1 MVQEFLIPLRPGNDK
16 EGGGCPEHLL
26 GADLQV
32 LVISN
37 REVVALLVNPE
48 KPKMLLKMMPIWD
61 VGTHSF
67 GPLLLHFSPAK
78 VLKVSRISAHS
89 VHHLRLCNERVER
102 IANSTLSS
110 VRAPFFRTLALQIN
124 AYDKMSD
131 LGYN

>member
-48 KPKMLLKMMPIWD
+48 KPKMLLKMIPIWD
-61 VGTHSF
+61 VGMHSL

-89 VHHLRLCNERVER
+89 VHHLKLCNERVER
-102 IANSTLSS
+102 IANSTPSS
-110 VRAPFFRTLALQIN
+110 VRAPFFLTLALQIN
-124 AYDKMSD
+124 TYDKMSD
-131 LGYN
+131 PGYN

>member
-32 LVISN
+32 LVIIK

-48 KPKMLLKMMPIWD
+48 KPKMLLKMMPFWL
-61 VGTHSF
+61 GAHSL
-67 GPLLLHFSPAK
+67 GHLHLHFSPAK

-102 IANSTLSS
+102 IANSTPSL

>member
-48 KPKMLLKMMPIWD
+48 KPKMLPFWLRAQSL
-61 VGTHSF
+61 GH
-67 GPLLLHFSPAK
+67 LHLHFSPAK

-102 IANSTLSS
+102 IANSTPSS
-110 VRAPFFRTLALQIN
+110 VRAPFF
-124 AYDKMSD
+124 
-131 LGYN
+131 